1 MDLDDV
7 VSRSRVTTPEGDVM
21 NLALWIV
28 AGLLA
33 VAFAVGGVSKLTI
46 PKEKIVTMPGGAW
59 VEDFS
64 AGAIKA
70 LGVLDL
76 LAAAGLIL
84 PAALG
89 IAPVFVP
96 LAAVGVV
103 LLMAG
108 AVIVRLRHGSP
119 KAIVGDLAYLALAGF
134 VAWGRF
140 VPESFA
146 G

>member
-1 MDLDDV
+1 
-7 VSRSRVTTPEGDVM
+7 M

-33 VAFAVGGVSKLTI
+33 VAFAAGGVSKLAI
-46 PKEKIVTMPGGAW
+46 SKEKIVTLPGAAW
-59 VEDFS
+59 VDDFS

-76 LAAAGLIL
+76 VAAAGLIL
-84 PAALG
+84 PAALD

-103 LLMAG
+103 LLMVG

-140 VPESFA
+140 VPESFT